1 MVERERQVPNAKD
14 PETPSSDDRQHNRQG
29 ALLAQQTMDEDD
41 TATQETVPS
50 KHVGRMQQIIREG
63 MALLSSSSDF
73 ASPDMIALI
82 EKAHTL
88 WAELGEKE
96 ATAQVLALQGTMAEG
111 EAAMLQQMVDMVV
124 HQRPLEEGKEGE
136 KTREEEKAREGEVH
150 GVEVDVSGVPVVEE
164 AGGQGERHSSEEP
177 HDAPQR
183 PSSDPSDAVHCH
195 RCSSTNAVSDFE
207 MGCGR
212 VATLCKECSEAFMHV
227 LEQKISSLDNETE
240 DPDTDRGPSRGPPPA
255 QQRRRR
261 RGNLSAAHT
270 TLPERLNLLTWS
282 SISGGAEGPA
292 SVVQFRCQPAQAC
305 SLPPSSSPSKHVHVR
320 ARVQGAC
327 CL

>member
-111 EAAMLQQMVDMVV
+111 EVASPRSSRTFAVRCPALT
-124 HQRPLEEGKEGE
+124 HALPA
-136 KTREEEKAREGEVH
+136 TRRLCFSRWWTWLFT
-150 GVEVDVSGVPVVEE
+150 SG
-164 AGGQGERHSSEEP
+164 
-177 HDAPQR
+177 
-183 PSSDPSDAVHCH
+183 
-195 RCSSTNAVSDFE
+195 
-207 MGCGR
+207 
-212 VATLCKECSEAFMHV
+212 L
-227 LEQKISSLDNETE
+227 
-240 DPDTDRGPSRGPPPA
+240 
-255 QQRRRR
+255 
-261 RGNLSAAHT
+261 
-270 TLPERLNLLTWS
+270 
-282 SISGGAEGPA
+282 
-292 SVVQFRCQPAQAC
+292 
-305 SLPPSSSPSKHVHVR
+305 
-320 ARVQGAC
+320 
-327 CL
+327 